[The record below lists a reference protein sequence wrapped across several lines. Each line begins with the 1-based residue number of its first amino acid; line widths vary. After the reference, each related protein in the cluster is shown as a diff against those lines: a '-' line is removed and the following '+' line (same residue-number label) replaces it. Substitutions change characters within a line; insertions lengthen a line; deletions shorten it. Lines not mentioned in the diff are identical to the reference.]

1 MTGKNMRVYRPL
13 LTSGGRMATIT
24 IGSYGDA
31 AYLIG
36 SAVFGG
42 RRIRFVQN
50 PPTGE
55 LLRALSKLVEIGSV
69 KPVVD
74 SVTPVADIVSARRAF
89 DAGGTFGKRVIRT
102 TSTSLS

>member
-1 MTGKNMRVYRPL
+1 MRVYRPL

-74 SVTPVADIVSARRAF
+74 SVTPVRRTLLYAMQKN
-89 DAGGTFGKRVIRT
+89 DPLGGFPDHNMKVF
-102 TSTSLS
+102 